1 MNSTP
6 RPRNAGAL
14 GQGCIGLCFG
24 TVWSQVRYGFR
35 IRYSSTCRAPGARRR
50 DADGAAGTRVPTALP
65 FAFAGRDRIFYS
77 TYSHLRCV
85 LIAFDRFRLS
95 DSVHRPK
102 AEARA
107 TSSWRPDRA
116 QRRDIR
122 PHAEHADRPYT
133 KDCFYS
139 HHRSKANL
147 PAACTTPLRPVS
159 RNASTSNHLAAA
171 TASHENALLGSVVDD
186 WDAPHGRGWDA
197 VVACDGRPQ
206 GIAEDDTGE
215 PVHLGVF
222 DIKARKPA

>member
-1 MNSTP
+1 MTVFDYPILFTDPKP
-6 RPRNAGAL
+6 RPERPAAGDQTERSAETSDHSRAR
-14 GQGCIGLCFG
+14 GQTLY
-24 TVWSQVRYGFR
+24 YGF
-35 IRYSSTCRAPGARRR
+35 
-50 DADGAAGTRVPTALP
+50 
-65 FAFAGRDRIFYS
+65 
-77 TYSHLRCV
+77 
-85 LIAFDRFRLS
+85 
-95 DSVHRPK
+95 
-102 AEARA
+102 
-107 TSSWRPDRA
+107 
-116 QRRDIR
+116 
-122 PHAEHADRPYT
+122 

-159 RNASTSNHLAAA
+159 RNASNSNHLAAA

>member
-1 MNSTP
+1 MQA
-6 RPRNAGAL
+6 RWARDAL
-14 GQGCIGLCFG
+14 GFVLGRSGLRYAMDSGFDTVVLAAHRARGGG
-24 TVWSQVRYGFR
+24 TR
-35 IRYSSTCRAPGARRR
+35 T
-50 DADGAAGTRVPTALP
+50 GAAGTRVPTALP
-65 FAFAGRDRIFYS
+65 FAVREDFLLD
-77 TYSHLRCV
+77 LKRCV
-85 LIAFDRFRLS
+85 LAFDRFRLS

-116 QRRDIR
+116 QRRDLR
-122 PHAEHADRPYT
+122 PHSTAEHADRPYT

>member
-1 MNSTP
+1 MQA
-6 RPRNAGAL
+6 RWARDAL
-14 GQGCIGLCFG
+14 GFVLGRSGLRYAMDSGFD
-24 TVWSQVRYGFR
+24 TVVLAAH
-35 IRYSSTCRAPGARRR
+35 RARG
-50 DADGAAGTRVPTALP
+50 GGTRT
-65 FAFAGRDRIFYS
+65 GRRGPESRPLCRLRFERMFYS
-77 TYSHLRCV
+77 TYALRCV
-85 LIAFDRFRLS
+85 LAFDRFRLS

-116 QRRDIR
+116 QRRDLR
-122 PHAEHADRPYT
+122 PHSTAEHADRPYT

>member
-1 MNSTP
+1 MQA
-6 RPRNAGAL
+6 RWARDAL
-14 GQGCIGLCFG
+14 GFVLGRSGLRYAMDSGFD
-24 TVWSQVRYGFR
+24 TVVLAAH
-35 IRYSSTCRAPGARRR
+35 RARG
-50 DADGAAGTRVPTALP
+50 GGTRTGRRGPESRPLYAVFGSRGFFTRLTSYGAYSP
-65 FAFAGRDRIFYS
+65 F
-77 TYSHLRCV
+77 H
-85 LIAFDRFRLS
+85 DRFRLS

-116 QRRDIR
+116 QRRDLR
-122 PHAEHADRPYT
+122 PHSTAEHADRPYT

>member
-1 MNSTP
+1 MDS
-6 RPRNAGAL
+6 G
-14 GQGCIGLCFG
+14 FD
-24 TVWSQVRYGFR
+24 TVVLAAH
-35 IRYSSTCRAPGARRR
+35 RARG
-50 DADGAAGTRVPTALP
+50 GGTRT
-65 FAFAGRDRIFYS
+65 GRRGPESRPLCRLRFERIFYS
-77 TYSHLRCV
+77 TCSGYGAYCSPLTV
-85 LIAFDRFRLS
+85 FDYPILFT
-95 DSVHRPK
+95 DPKPRPERP
-102 AEARA
+102 AAGDQTERSAR
-107 TSSWRPDRA
+107 DL
-116 QRRDIR
+116 R
-122 PHAEHADRPYT
+122 PHSTAEHADRPYT